1 MHTTRRRS
9 EDGGGLVSL
18 IPIAA
23 GRSSVPGALNARE
36 DCDQRY
42 QQANSGKQG
51 D

>member
-1 MHTTRRRS
+1 MNTARRRR

-18 IPIAA
+18 I
-23 GRSSVPGALNARE
+23 GNCSRRNSVPDALNARE

-42 QQANSGKQG
+42 QEANSGKQG